1 MTTPGEH
8 QPATWPSVQTAP
20 PGWYRA
26 ADGSY
31 QEQYWD
37 GRSWTTSYRPVSVNA
52 PVLFAPDG
60 SPVSPKSRLAVLL
73 FAIFLGSLGV
83 HSFVVGKVG
92 VGLGQLAI
100 TICTCGIFGWIW
112 PLVDVI
118 LIAVGTYRDKE
129 DRLVLNWDA

>member
-1 MTTPGEH
+1 MSTSEQHESAGSLVP
-8 QPATWPSVQTAP
+8 QTAP

-26 ADGSY
+26 PDGTY

-37 GRSWTTSYRPVSVNA
+37 GSNWVATFRPMANRSVL
-52 PVLFAPDG
+52 LFAPDG

-83 HSFVVGKVG
+83 HSFFVGKVG

-100 TICTCGIFGWIW
+100 TIFTCGLFGWIW
-112 PLVDVI
+112 PLVDVV
-118 LIAVGTYRDKE
+118 LIAVGTYKDKE
-129 DRLVLNWDA
+129 GRLILNWDS